1 MKNRKTNTIQF
12 IILMVFSVAML
23 IQGFTH
29 LIPMQLS
36 GYSEEAKPVELSFKT
51 YSDGSYQDYLS
62 EYAKNDGGFR
72 ELFIRAYNQYLYSCF
87 KEFSNENVVA
97 GEKNELYLQMYL
109 DEISGKTFQEKF
121 DSKEDFKVTAQRNVE
136 KTLVLI
142 DSLRHH
148 NTELLIIEAPS
159 KTHVYPEYLPK
170 RYREKHES
178 DPFSI
183 QEYYVDLFRQ
193 NHINHI
199 DFLGQ
204 FKSMKDNVPYPL
216 YSPFGTHWAESTIP
230 FVADSILRK
239 IEEILDVEL
248 PHIEIVDQNI
258 TSTYSKQDG
267 ELEGLT
273 NLVFPLLKPALP
285 QPVFRLCDTVGKSK
299 PNVLFISDSYF
310 IQLHESCFVDCF
322 NQCEYWKYNR
332 EVFDTDLSYK
342 GTIGEYAYA
351 YSVIDEAD
359 LVVVMNTAP
368 YSYDYLF
375 GFCDSVKEYFN
386 DGGAKL
392 EEMKI
397 RNLIKFIED
406 DSEWFEAIKRQ
417 AEENGIGLEEA
428 LRGNAQYVLFEEKQ
442 KRNENHVIKL
452 K

>member
-87 KEFSNENVVA
+87 KEFSNENVLA
-97 GEKNELYLQMYL
+97 GEHDELYLKMYL
-109 DEISGKTFQEKF
+109 DEISGQTLRKVFGTMDAF
-121 DSKEDFKVTAQRNVE
+121 KEAAQRNLD

-142 DSLRHH
+142 DSLQRHG
-148 NTELLIIEAPS
+148 TELLIIEAPS
-159 KTHVYPEYLPK
+159 KTHVYPEFMPK
-170 RYREKHES
+170 RYREIYEAE
-178 DPFSI
+178 PFSI
-183 QEYYVDLFRQ
+183 QEYYVELYKE

-199 DFLGQ
+199 DFLSY
-204 FKSMKDNVPYPL
+204 FKSIKDEFPYPL
-216 YSPFGTHWAESTIP
+216 YSLYGTHWAESMVP

-267 ELEGLT
+267 ELENLT
-273 NLVFPLLKPALP
+273 NLVFPLPKPALP
-285 QPVFRLCDTVGKSK
+285 QPVFRLSDTIGKSK
-299 PNVLFISDSYF
+299 PNVLVVADSYF

-322 NQCEYWKYNR
+322 NQLEYWKYNR
-332 EVFDTDLSYK
+332 EVFDKNVTFKSDIVTYTD
-342 GTIGEYAYA
+342 AYD
-351 YSVIDEAD
+351 VIDNAD
-359 LVVVMNTAP
+359 IVIIMSTAP
-368 YSYDYLF
+368 YAYNYLF
-375 GFCDSVKEYFN
+375 GFCGSVNDYFE
-386 DGGAKL
+386 DAGGKL
-392 EEMKI
+392 MEMKI
-397 RNLIKFIED
+397 EGLIEYIK
-406 DSEWFEAIKRQ
+406 STPEWYESIKKQ
-417 AEENGIGLEEA
+417 AEEKNVPIEDM
-428 LRGNAQYVLFEEKQ
+428 LRSNAIYTINMERMKAHEKQ
-442 KRNENHVIKL
+442 
-452 K
+452 